1 MLPCLSQPLLSK
13 VSSADGLHLDESIEL
28 ILLQLRQLKDSIG
41 VFSSATTT
49 VSHAAYFEI

>member
-13 VSSADGLHLDESIEL
+13 VSSAGGLHLDESIEL